1 MSPAT
6 SRDIGMKKRR
16 GGGNFTVAVWLLVAS
31 RLHVKWHVVQ
41 MRMYLA
47 VGTVLL
53 DWLALARRRFVQ
65 SGDCWAW
72 LHDTIVCWDS

>member
-6 SRDIGMKKRR
+6 SRDIGIKKRR

-41 MRMYLA
+41 MRMHLA
-47 VGTVLL
+47 VGAVVL
-53 DWLALARRRFVQ
+53 DWVALARRRMVP
-65 SGDCWAW
+65 SGVCWVW
-72 LHDTIVCWDS
+72 LHDDIEC